1 MLRKT
6 SPYMRT
12 HTAPKSMVW
21 LFFFYVQISGRC
33 CIGQS
38 SIDNLKSSLDDTCTP
53 RCVVI
58 HFWLKPFTC
67 AVGNA
72 KAIVVPPE
80 KNMFPNLL
88 RHFDEKFRFQR
99 KSAILFSFFLS
110 HPPTPETTNFRTRLS
125 MRKKDFFVFLLIT
138 DLGLTFVN
146 PLNNTKKFLPFPC
159 GKTGRMQSKI
169 GSIVNMR
176 GKRGS
181 CPDEMSFLWQFS
193 GGLYLSLSLYI

>member
-21 LFFFYVQISGRC
+21 LFFFCVQISGRC

-38 SIDNLKSSLDDTCTP
+38 SIDNLKSSLGDTCTP

-110 HPPTPETTNFRTRLS
+110 HPPTPETTNFRTRLLS
-125 MRKKDFFVFLLIT
+125 MRKKRFFCVS
-138 DLGLTFVN
+138 
-146 PLNNTKKFLPFPC
+146 PYYRPW
-159 GKTGRMQSKI
+159 
-169 GSIVNMR
+169 
-176 GKRGS
+176 
-181 CPDEMSFLWQFS
+181 PD
-193 GGLYLSLSLYI
+193 ICKPPK